1 MYFFCGAMIATEVT
15 QYKAKY
21 QFDSEEISISGIRE
35 FKKNNDGYELKFRA
49 SNIVASMFFI
59 SEFDIDEVGVRSN
72 SYQIK
77 IRPKFLK
84 RSNFYFNIDLVFCNF
99 IFIVFFL
106 NFFRFSR
113 FKIYFY

>member
-1 MYFFCGAMIATEVT
+1 MNRFLFLMYFFCGAMIATEVT

-59 SEFDIDEVGVRSN
+59 SEFDNNFKRIHGVT
-72 SYQIK
+72 
-77 IRPKFLK
+77 
-84 RSNFYFNIDLVFCNF
+84 
-99 IFIVFFL
+99 
-106 NFFRFSR
+106 
-113 FKIYFY
+113 FKEFVDKL

>member
-1 MYFFCGAMIATEVT
+1 MCFFCSAMIATEVT

-59 SEFDIDEVGVRSN
+59 SKFDINTSH
-72 SYQIK
+72 
-77 IRPKFLK
+77 
-84 RSNFYFNIDLVFCNF
+84 
-99 IFIVFFL
+99 
-106 NFFRFSR
+106 
-113 FKIYFY
+113 